1 MLLRPIRYYPLFF
14 FTWLIL
20 FQSIGFSNEIDY
32 PLSKISNVQDNY
44 HGNIIDDHY
53 RWLEDLNSLET
64 SEWIQSQNKFTDEY
78 LNGYK
83 EINLFKE
90 ILSKDG
96 IDIISPSR
104 DDLDLSSPKS
114 IDDFLSQLT
123 THIDI
128 VINNAGI
135 LKVGQHDE
143 ISTDDFHEVFQV
155 NVVAPFKIISGVIE
169 DMKHQKF
176 GRIVNISSIWGQK
189 SKEGRTLYSSS
200 KAALD
205 ALTRSLAIE
214 FASYNIL
221 INSVA
226 PGYIET
232 DMLKQYNTEKELSTI
247 RDKIPMKRFGKKIE
261 IAELVKFLCSENN
274 SYITGQI
281 LTIDGG
287 YVCK

>member
-1 MLLRPIRYYPLFF
+1 MKRK
-14 FTWLIL
+14 TALITGSSRGIGK
-20 FQSIGFSNEIDY
+20 SI
-32 PLSKISNVQDNY
+32 
-44 HGNIIDDHY
+44 
-53 RWLEDLNSLET
+53 
-64 SEWIQSQNKFTDEY
+64 
-78 LNGYK
+78 K
-83 EINLFKE
+83 ES
-90 ILSKDG
+90 LSKDG
-96 IDIISPSR
+96 IDIINPSR
-104 DDLDLSSPKS
+104 DILDLSSPKS
-114 IDDFLSQLT
+114 IDEFLSQLT

-155 NVVAPFKIISGVIE
+155 NVVAPFKLISGLVE
-169 DMKHQKF
+169 GMKHQKF

-214 FASYNIL
+214 FAAYNIL

-232 DMLKQYNTEKELSTI
+232 DMLKQYNTEKELLKIKDT
-247 RDKIPMKRFGKKIE
+247 IPMKRFGKKIE

-274 SYITGQI
+274 VSIFWCPSTHSLCCVG
-281 LTIDGG
+281 
-287 YVCK
+287 

>member
-1 MLLRPIRYYPLFF
+1 MKRKTALVTGSSRGIGK
-14 FTWLIL
+14 
-20 FQSIGFSNEIDY
+20 SI
-32 PLSKISNVQDNY
+32 
-44 HGNIIDDHY
+44 
-53 RWLEDLNSLET
+53 
-64 SEWIQSQNKFTDEY
+64 
-78 LNGYK
+78 
-83 EINLFKE
+83 KE

>member
-1 MLLRPIRYYPLFF
+1 MKRKTALVTGSSRGIGK
-14 FTWLIL
+14 
-20 FQSIGFSNEIDY
+20 SI
-32 PLSKISNVQDNY
+32 
-44 HGNIIDDHY
+44 
-53 RWLEDLNSLET
+53 
-64 SEWIQSQNKFTDEY
+64 
-78 LNGYK
+78 
-83 EINLFKE
+83 KE

-96 IDIISPSR
+96 IDIINPSR
-104 DDLDLSSPKS
+104 DELDLSSPKS
-114 IDDFLSQLT
+114 IDEFLSQLST
-123 THIDI
+123 RVDI

-169 DMKHQKF
+169 DMKQQKF

-189 SKEGRTLYSSS
+189 SREGRALYSSS

-247 RDKIPMKRFGKKIE
+247 RDKIPMKRFGKKNE
-261 IAELVKFLCSENN
+261 ISELVKFLCSENN

>member
-1 MLLRPIRYYPLFF
+1 MKRK
-14 FTWLIL
+14 TALITGSSRGIGK
-20 FQSIGFSNEIDY
+20 SI
-32 PLSKISNVQDNY
+32 
-44 HGNIIDDHY
+44 
-53 RWLEDLNSLET
+53 
-64 SEWIQSQNKFTDEY
+64 
-78 LNGYK
+78 K
-83 EINLFKE
+83 ES
-90 ILSKDG
+90 LSKDG
-96 IDIISPSR
+96 IDIINPSR
-104 DDLDLSSPKS
+104 DILDLSSPKS
-114 IDDFLSQLT
+114 IDEFLSQLT

-155 NVVAPFKIISGVIE
+155 NVVAPFKLISGLVE
-169 DMKHQKF
+169 GMKHQKF

-214 FASYNIL
+214 FAAYNIL

>member
-1 MLLRPIRYYPLFF
+1 MKRK
-14 FTWLIL
+14 TALITGSSRGIGK
-20 FQSIGFSNEIDY
+20 SI
-32 PLSKISNVQDNY
+32 
-44 HGNIIDDHY
+44 
-53 RWLEDLNSLET
+53 
-64 SEWIQSQNKFTDEY
+64 
-78 LNGYK
+78 K
-83 EINLFKE
+83 ES
-90 ILSKDG
+90 LSKDG
-96 IDIISPSR
+96 IDIINPSR
-104 DDLDLSSPKS
+104 DILDLSSPKS
-114 IDDFLSQLT
+114 IDEFLSQLT

-155 NVVAPFKIISGVIE
+155 HVVAPYKLISGLVE
-169 DMKHQKF
+169 GMKHQKF

-214 FASYNIL
+214 FAAYNIL

-232 DMLKQYNTEKELSTI
+232 DMLKQYNTEKELLKIKDT
-247 RDKIPMKRFGKKIE
+247 IPMKRFGKKIE